1 MSLGALKK
9 ITNDKPLWD
18 AYVEYLDSKIGAAH
32 VRIEQ
37 SNDAEAMYRI
47 QGEIAALRRL
57 KLMREEVNG
66 HS

>member
-1 MSLGALKK
+1 MSLGTLKK

-18 AYVEYLDSKIGAAH
+18 AYVEYLNSKISAAH
-32 VRIEQ
+32 IRIEQ

>member
-1 MSLGALKK
+1 MNLGALKK
-9 ITNDKPLWD
+9 LTNDKQLWD
-18 AYVEYLDSKIGAAH
+18 VFTAYLDSKINSAH
-32 VRIEQ
+32 IRMEQ
-37 SNDAEAMYRI
+37 SNSVDAIYRM

>member
-18 AYVEYLDSKIGAAH
+18 AYVEYLDSKISAAH
-32 VRIEQ
+32 IRIEQ
-37 SNDAEAMYRI
+37 INDAETMYRI

>member
-1 MSLGALKK
+1 MNLGALKK

-18 AYVEYLDSKIGAAH
+18 AYVEYLDSKISAAH

-37 SNDAEAMYRI
+37 SNDAETMYRI